1 MHSKIYHVKVL
12 DFSYQSAFEHL
23 NFRYLTYE
31 VEAPGEKEAIKKAR
45 KLYMKG
51 HKEML
56 SEELPF
62 LFKLF
67 SVTSQI
73 NNS

>member
-1 MHSKIYHVKVL
+1 MHSKIYRVKVL
-12 DFSYQSAFEHL
+12 DFSYQSTFEYL

-31 VEAPGEKEAIKKAR
+31 VAAASEKEAVKKAR
-45 KLYMKG
+45 ALYMGG
-51 HKEML
+51 HKEVS

-67 SVTSQI
+67 SISNQVMK
-73 NNS
+73 